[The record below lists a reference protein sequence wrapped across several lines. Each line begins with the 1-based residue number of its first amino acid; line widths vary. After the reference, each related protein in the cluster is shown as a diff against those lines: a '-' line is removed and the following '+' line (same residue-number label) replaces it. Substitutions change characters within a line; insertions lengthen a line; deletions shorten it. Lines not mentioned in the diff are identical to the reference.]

1 MKQIKT
7 VTLNPAFDLH
17 YYMEQFEA
25 KKENYVQS
33 ILCDAGGK
41 GVNISRALTVN
52 GTYNTAYI
60 ILGEENGASFEGHDL
75 NRRLRISKL
84 FVD

>member
-17 YYMEQFEA
+17 YYMESFEA

-33 ILCDAGGK
+33 VLCDAGVYKCSDLG
-41 GVNISRALTVN
+41 RAQFMAFIDHVN
-52 GTYNTAYI
+52 GI
-60 ILGEENGASFEGHDL
+60 
-75 NRRLRISKL
+75 
-84 FVD
+84 